1 MRRAGS
7 GNRSRRL
14 GSLTRDNEP
23 MTVFLTQ
30 HDTPAD
36 APSLVWRDAAIVA
49 VAVLLTMTLPLAIYG
64 YLSWQRFEYFSLSY
78 FVPYEAMRAE
88 LESATL
94 TKVVSL
100 PLVEMNMTSGH
111 ILANMYTLTLGQFV
125 LSSMLGLVMGLVIA
139 EHLRLRSL
147 CALRGQQSISAAAG
161 AGLLATVAAAS
172 TGLLGCCGGS
182 AFAGGV
188 FALAGLSSAS
198 AAALSKASPIIQIGL
213 ILVFVVLYAGLKRKR
228 ATLEALRRSTGG
240 G

>member
-1 MRRAGS
+1 M
-7 GNRSRRL
+7 
-14 GSLTRDNEP
+14 
-23 MTVFLTQ
+23 
-30 HDTPAD
+30 
-36 APSLVWRDAAIVA
+36 
-49 VAVLLTMTLPLAIYG
+49 VLLTMTLPLAIYG

-94 TKVVSL
+94 AKVVSL

-147 CALRGQQSISAAAG
+147 CALGGQQGIGAATG
-161 AGLLATVAAAS
+161 VGLLATVAAAS

-188 FALAGLSSAS
+188 IALAGLSSAS
-198 AAALSKASPIIQIGL
+198 AAALSKASPIIQMGL

-228 ATLEALRRSTGG
+228 ATVEALGRSVGAV
-240 G
+240 